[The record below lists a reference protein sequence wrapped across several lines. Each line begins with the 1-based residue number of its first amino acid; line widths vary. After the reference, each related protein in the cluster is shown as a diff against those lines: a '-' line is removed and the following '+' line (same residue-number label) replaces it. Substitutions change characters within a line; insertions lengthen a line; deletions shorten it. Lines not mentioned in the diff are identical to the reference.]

1 MNNLFLFWEGPS
13 FFLIEKLKD
22 LIFQHSKEYN
32 VHLVNYSNLDSYLDY
47 IPKGF
52 KNINLAF
59 QADYVRVN
67 TIKQYGGIWVDVDTL
82 FMESPK
88 KLFDI
93 LEEKT
98 GFFVIADNKRISNG
112 VFGSKKETALFDN
125 WNDHNIRVIENA
137 VSTNRQIV
145 WGHLGFIFLNY
156 VYNNSK
162 NLLDDYSL
170 LDGLST
176 IYPVPWENACNI
188 YLSDVD
194 YSTIQRE
201 FQPVI
206 ILVNSVYRAVEQ
218 NPNILNHSL
227 LGKLIKMSEDNLL

>member
-67 TIKQYGGIWVDVDTL
+67 TIKQYGGIWVDADTL

-98 GFFVIADNKRISNG
+98 GFFFIADNKRISNG
-112 VFGSKKETALFDN
+112 VFGSKKETVLFNN

-145 WGHLGFIFLNY
+145 WGELGFKFLDRVNK
-156 VYNNSK
+156 NSK
-162 NLLDDYSL
+162 HLLDDYSL

-176 IYPVPWENACNI
+176 IYPVPYENACNI

-194 YSTIQRE
+194 YSRIQRE

-206 ILVNSVYRAVEQ
+206 ILVNSVYRAVEK

-227 LGKLIKMSEDNLL
+227 LGKLIKMSEDNL

>member
-1 MNNLFLFWEGPS
+1 MYGNFCCPECAAAFNFNELDDEYVWER
-13 FFLIEKLKD
+13 
-22 LIFQHSKEYN
+22 
-32 VHLVNYSNLDSYLDY
+32 YSL
-47 IPKGF
+47 
-52 KNINLAF
+52 
-59 QADYVRVN
+59 
-67 TIKQYGGIWVDVDTL
+67 
-82 FMESPK
+82 
-88 KLFDI
+88 
-93 LEEKT
+93 
-98 GFFVIADNKRISNG
+98 
-112 VFGSKKETALFDN
+112 
-125 WNDHNIRVIENA
+125 
-137 VSTNRQIV
+137 
-145 WGHLGFIFLNY
+145 LNY

-218 NPNILNHSL
+218 NQNILNHSL